1 MDGTITPLEG
11 EGPGYDKYD
20 GVTQSVMPEVTG
32 GDVRELPDVD
42 PVSWAVP
49 EWMTW
54 ADWNDNPVIDWM
66 EEDLPNATL
75 QKGLVIL
82 VDYADRPFVM
92 TQPVGSDPLK
102 NPQIQVAEEDLAEW
116 WENYLNVPSELN
128 NWTSIDA
135 FWRENSYGNWKVEID
150 AYGPY
155 TLDGMEWE
163 YGIDSMNGL

>member
-1 MDGTITPLEG
+1 
-11 EGPGYDKYD
+11 
-20 GVTQSVMPEVTG
+20 
-32 GDVRELPDVD
+32 
-42 PVSWAVP
+42 
-49 EWMTW
+49 MTW
-54 ADWNDNPVIDWM
+54 ADWNDNPVIDWT

-82 VDYADRPFVM
+82 VDYADRPVCDD
-92 TQPVGSDPLK
+92 PAGCSDPLK

-163 YGIDSMNGL
+163 YGIDSMNGSRYSRDIGLESMDLFLEENPGFDLSDYNFAFIVHAGYDESPVYGKKRAK